1 MGSQTYTTIGTLSD
15 ERTLRLDK
23 PVPLPAGRVRI
34 TIEQLPSRPAGADF
48 LARLQAIHVTLR
60 QTGHQPPTG
69 EEVAAR
75 IQRERESW
83 EQ

>member
-1 MGSQTYTTIGTLSD
+1 MRSQTYTTIGTLSD

-34 TIEQLPSRPAGADF
+34 TIEQLSSAPMGEDF
-48 LARLQAIHVTLR
+48 LTRLRAIHATLR
-60 QTGHQPPTG
+60 QAGHQSPTG
-69 EEVAAR
+69 EEVVER